1 MKKSVCLALVLIM
14 LASLLVSCGGPLE
27 KLLLKT
33 NSPGLLLTACFYLSV
48 PGFYQRD
55 LKGYSPDTVETDQ
68 YGRTLLC
75 FTSYNNLSKTT
86 ETAYAICQKYADSTV
101 YFYEDINYIRIEFT
115 QTKSIDSKLE
125 ELKERNDWNR
135 PFDEKKCSVR
145 KIEVS
150 IDMVYV
156 TERPSSPLSTEEY
169 YSRLYQTDGIT
180 KEAIVSNA
188 FCDSDGKKCVLY
200 YLTLK
205 NGAKYFYVMDT
216 DGNLEVEKINDP
228 YDCTAEIRALKQRS
242 GWHYGP

>member
-14 LASLLVSCGGPLE
+14 LASLLVSCGGASNSP
-27 KLLLKT
+27 LLLD
-33 NSPGLLLTACFYLSV
+33 ACFCHSV
-48 PGFYQRD
+48 PGFYVTGTR
-55 LKGYSPDTVETDQ
+55 GSASYIVETDD
-68 YGRTLLC
+68 YGRTLL
-75 FTSYNNLSKTT
+75 FKSSYSSLSNSR
-86 ETAYAICQKYADSTV
+86 EIAYAICQKYGNSTI
-101 YFYEDINYIRIEFT
+101 YFYEDINYIRMEFT

-135 PFDEKKCSVR
+135 PFDETKCSIR
-145 KIEVS
+145 KIEIS
-150 IDMVYV
+150 ADDMFI
-156 TERPSSPLSTEEY
+156 TKWPTSPLSTEEY
-169 YSRLYQTDGIT
+169 YSLLYQTDGIT
-180 KEAIVSNA
+180 KDAIISNY